1 MTYIYSQEVKPKSK
15 TAIIMCTYLRYK
27 NLPKTYN
34 SLNNQTNLDFDFYIS
49 DNSDNDPHILNTTKK
64 LAGEAKYNVFIKQDK
79 NKYSIFSRFM
89 LAKDLAEEEY
99 TKIIFVDDDQR
110 IPTEFV
116 QDCYDQY
123 EDKVIKSFY
132 AHDIIDNYW
141 SKQPLKLGAS
151 GNYAGGGGLMCN
163 ADLFLHKDFFT
174 CPEEYYILDDLW
186 ISYFGKRIAGYDIKL
201 LKTDLRFIHDDY
213 ATAKNLVN
221 EKQKFTDE
229 YILGEGRLG
238 QTYND

>member
-15 TAIIMCTYLRYK
+15 TAVIMCTYLRYK

-34 SLNNQTNLDFDFYIS
+34 SLNGQSNLDFDFYIS
-49 DNSDNDPHILNTTKK
+49 DNSNDDPHILNTTNK
-64 LAGEAKYNVFIKQDK
+64 LSHHMNYNIFIKQYK

-89 LAKDLAEEEY
+89 LAKDLAKEGYE
-99 TKIIFVDDDQR
+99 KIIFIDDDQK
-110 IPTEFV
+110 IPLSFV

-132 AHDIIDNYW
+132 AHDIIDDYW
-141 SKQPLKLGAS
+141 KKQPLKGSAS

-163 ADLFLHKDFFT
+163 SELFLHKDFFT

-186 ISYFGKRIAGYDIKL
+186 ISYFGKQVAGYDIKL
-201 LKTDLRFIHDDY
+201 LKTDIRFIHDDY
-213 ATAKNLVN
+213 ATAKSLVE
-221 EKQKFTDE
+221 EKQKFADK
-229 YILGEGRLG
+229 YILKV
-238 QTYND
+238 TK